1 MTDGQFVA
9 ALLAVIA
16 PLVLAFFK
24 RLNLSKEAMSAIVL
38 AGCVVVA
45 GFGLFL
51 SGQIDPRVCAAIDI
65 IECVKVVFTYVTLSL
80 GVAFIYYKMVW
91 QALGIDDKIAGK

>member
-9 ALLAVIA
+9 ALLAVVA
-16 PLVLAFFK
+16 PLFLALVK
-24 RLNLSKEAMSAIVL
+24 RYDLSKEAISAIVL
-38 AGCVVVA
+38 AVCVVVA

-65 IECVKVVFTYVTLSL
+65 IECVKAVFTYLTLSL
-80 GVAFIYYKMVW
+80 GVAFLYYKMVW
-91 QALGIDDKIAGK
+91 QALGIDDKIAGV